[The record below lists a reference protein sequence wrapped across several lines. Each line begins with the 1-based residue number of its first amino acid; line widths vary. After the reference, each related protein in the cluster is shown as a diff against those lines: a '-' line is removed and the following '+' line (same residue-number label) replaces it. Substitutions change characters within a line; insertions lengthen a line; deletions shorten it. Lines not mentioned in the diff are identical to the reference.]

1 MEAVDIDGARF
12 FWDVAQTVI
21 MAVIGIYVW
30 WTGRTRATTKAIQQ
44 VDDRVT
50 DVDQHMK
57 RLEQTLDN
65 RPGYGDLDNLRAEMA
80 QTNQT
85 LEGVTAQLQGT
96 TALLHR
102 LHDYLLQERREK

>member
-1 MEAVDIDGARF
+1 MEAVDINGARF

-30 WTGRTRATTKAIQQ
+30 WTGRTRATTQAIKQ

-50 DVDQHMK
+50 DVDQHVK

-80 QTNQT
+80 QTNRT

>member
-1 MEAVDIDGARF
+1 MEVVDWSAARL
-12 FWDVAQTVI
+12 FWDVSQTAI

-30 WTGRTRATTKAIQQ
+30 WTSRTRATTQAIKQ

-50 DVDQHMK
+50 RVDQHVRK
-57 RLEQTLDN
+57 LEQTLEH
-65 RPGYGDLDNLRAEMA
+65 RPGYSDLDTLRAEIA
-80 QTNQT
+80 QTNRS
-85 LEGVTAQLQGT
+85 LAEVSAQLQGT

>member
-1 MEAVDIDGARF
+1 MEAVNIDGARF
-12 FWDVAQTVI
+12 FWDVAQTLI

-50 DVDQHMK
+50 DMDQHVK
-57 RLEQTLDN
+57 RLEQTLEN

-80 QTNQT
+80 QTNRT

>member
-44 VDDRVT
+44 VDYRVT

-80 QTNQT
+80 QTNRT

>member
-1 MEAVDIDGARF
+1 MEAVNIDGVRL

-21 MAVIGIYVW
+21 MGVIGIYVW
-30 WTGRTRATTKAIQQ
+30 WTGRTRATTKAIQA
-44 VDDRVT
+44 VDDRV
-50 DVDQHMK
+50 DEVDQHVR

-65 RPGYGDLDNLRAEMA
+65 RPHYGDLDQLRAEIA
-80 QTNQT
+80 QTNRT

>member
-1 MEAVDIDGARF
+1 MEAVDFNGARF

-30 WTGRTRATTKAIQQ
+30 WTGRTRATTQAIKQ

-50 DVDQHMK
+50 DVDQHVK

-80 QTNQT
+80 QTNRT

>member
-1 MEAVDIDGARF
+1 MEAVDIDSAAF
-12 FWDVAQTVI
+12 FWDVTQTVI

-50 DVDQHMK
+50 DMDQHVK
-57 RLEQTLDN
+57 RLEQTLEN

-80 QTNQT
+80 QTNRT